1 MQFVHDAYE
10 YFYVHDAYKMSVVDL
25 GINNPYKYVEIVD
38 QFGFNCVKN
47 YCWIIK
53 KCFTE
58 IDVLDIKI
66 DYGNTVFEVF
76 NMLRYSK
83 VLLFNNNLNKLLFF
97 NEIK

>member
-10 YFYVHDAYKMSVVDL
+10 MSALKIDL
-25 GINNPYKYVEIVD
+25 GINNPYEQVEIVD

-53 KCFTE
+53 KCFTK
-58 IDVLDIKI
+58 IDVLNIVMD
-66 DYGNTVFEVF
+66 DGNAVIEVL

-83 VLLFNNNLNKLLFF
+83 VLLCHINLNKLLFF
-97 NEIK
+97 NEIKFMNSFF